1 MFARLLPALLLSS
14 AIAMPAVASTLTGS
28 VTDSA
33 GIRALQGAEV
43 RIPALGRVANA
54 DSAGRFRF
62 TGLPAGTYEVVA
74 SFAGAGRETQSVTI
88 GADGTVNLAFA
99 LAPAGTDIE
108 TILVMGQQAN
118 LLSSLQRQRAS
129 DTVTTVLTRDAIG
142 QFPDQNVAES
152 LRRAP
157 GVNILND
164 QGEGRFVAIRGL
176 DPNLNAAS
184 INGARVPAPESDVRS
199 VALDV
204 IPNELIESI
213 EVKKSLTPD
222 MDADTIGGSI
232 EINTTSA
239 FDREKGFVT
248 AALEGSYNELSN
260 RLTPRASVDFSAR
273 LSENLGIA
281 GGFSYYQRKFAT
293 DNIEADG
300 WETGD
305 NGIVYAEDVE
315 YRDYD
320 VTRER
325 IGGTLSVDFRASDS
339 TTLYA
344 RGLFSEF
351 TDQEFRRRLVF
362 DFGDFADEGG
372 PTGGGGTL
380 ANFSSETTE
389 IGVERDHKDR
399 FEKQRIQSY
408 VVGGETV
415 SNGWTLTY
423 LASYAQAE
431 EQERG
436 SVDPVIF
443 SRGFEDDELDV
454 SFDYSD
460 MKRPAFNIT
469 NGAALFTD
477 PSEYEFDVLERTTV
491 SSARDKEWALKG
503 DVAKEIPLTDG
514 SFTVQGGMKARWREK
529 RYNGDFDIFDGF
541 DGDFTLADV
550 VGRQTY
556 GLADIEPVVGK
567 GEWRDW
573 LEANGYDQFEL
584 NDIDTTI
591 ASNAEDYRAK
601 EDILAGYILGRF
613 ENEWAR
619 LIGGVRVERTNTRT
633 DGNLVTY
640 EETTDAN
647 GDDVEIVTVSPLS
660 FSRSYTD
667 WLPSLN
673 LRAEAGKDLI
683 LRAGVYRSV
692 VRPNFAQ
699 FAPRVFLE
707 DGEAELGNPE
717 LDPYRAWNFDL
728 AGEWYFAP
736 KAVLQAGLFAKSI
749 SGYIV
754 TTELDAGSFNGID
767 FDRATLPVNA
777 DRGNVFGLEFAYS
790 QAFTQLPAPFDGLL
804 VNFNYTYTD
813 ARVDVL
819 GRNVPLP
826 AASRHNFNAVAGYEK
841 NGFSIRF
848 AGTFRDSFLDEL
860 GSDDESDRY
869 VQPHFQLDMSAR
881 YKITKNF
888 QLFVD
893 VVNINNAKFT
903 AYQRGPEGD
912 RLLQFEE
919 YRSTVKFG
927 VRANF

>member
-1 MFARLLPALLLSS
+1 MHIHTVAALFLSS
-14 AIAMPAVASTLTGS
+14 AMILPAYASTITGS
-28 VTDSA
+28 VADST
-33 GIRALQGAEV
+33 GVRPLQGAEV
-43 RIPALGRVANA
+43 RIPSLGRVTNA
-54 DSAGRFRF
+54 DAAGRFRF
-62 TGLPAGTYEVVA
+62 TGIPAGTHEVIVT
-74 SFAGAGRETQSVTI
+74 FAGARRESQSVSVATE
-88 GADGTVNLAFA
+88 GTVQMSFA

-118 LLSSLQRQRAS
+118 LLSSLQRQRSS

-204 IPNELIESI
+204 IPSELIESI

-248 AALEGSYNELSN
+248 ASIEGSYNELDGSV
-260 RLTPRASVDFSAR
+260 TPKASVDFSTR
-273 LSENLGIA
+273 LSENFGIA
-281 GGFSYYQRKFAT
+281 AGFSFYRREFET
-293 DNIEADG
+293 ENIEADG

-325 IGGTLSVDFRASDS
+325 IGATLSLDFRASDS
-339 TTLYA
+339 TKLYA
-344 RGLFSEF
+344 RGLFSQF
-351 TDQEFRRRLVF
+351 SDLEFRRRLVF
-362 DFGDFADEGG
+362 NFGDFADEGG
-372 PTGGGGTL
+372 PTGGSGKL

-408 VVGGETV
+408 VLGGETV

-423 LASYAQAE
+423 IGSYAQAD

-443 SRGFEDDELDV
+443 SRGFEDGDLDLT
-454 SFDYSD
+454 FDYSRFR
-460 MKRPAFNIT
+460 RPSFAINS
-469 NGAALFTD
+469 GAELFTD
-477 PSEYEFDVLERTTV
+477 PSEYAFDKLERTTL
-491 SSARDKEWALKG
+491 SDSRDTEWALKG
-503 DVAKEIPLTDG
+503 DVAREIGLKDG
-514 SFTVQGGMKARWREK
+514 SFTVQGGMKARWRKK
-529 RYNGDFDIFDGF
+529 RFNTDIDIFDGF
-541 DGDFTLADV
+541 DGDLTLADV
-550 VGRQTY
+550 AGRQNY
-556 GLADIEPVVGK
+556 GLANIEPVVGQR
-567 GEWRDW
+567 EWRDW
-573 LEANGYDQFEL
+573 LKTNGYGDFER
-584 NDIDTTI
+584 NDVGSTVV
-591 ASNAEDYRAK
+591 SNAEDYRAR
-601 EDILAGYILGRF
+601 EDILAAYVLGRF
-613 ENEWAR
+613 ENDWAR
-619 LIGGVRVERTNTRT
+619 LIGGVRVERTRART
-633 DGNLVTY
+633 EGNLVTL

-660 FSRSYTD
+660 FARSYTD

-673 LRAEAGKDLI
+673 LRAEAGKDII

-692 VRPNFAQ
+692 VRPNFGQ
-699 FAPRVFLE
+699 FAPRFLLE
-707 DGEAELGNPE
+707 DGEAEFGNPG
-717 LDPYRAWNFDL
+717 LDPYRAWNLDL
-728 AGEWYFAP
+728 AAEWYFAP
-736 KAVLQAGLFAKSI
+736 KAALQAGLFAKTI

-754 TTELDAGSFNGID
+754 NAEFEEGEFNGVAYEQAII
-767 FDRATLPVNA
+767 PVNA
-777 DRGNVFGLEFAYS
+777 DRGQIFGVELAYNH
-790 QAFTQLPAPFDGLL
+790 AFTRLPAPFDGLL
-804 VNFNYTYTD
+804 VNLNYTFTD

-841 NGFSIRF
+841 NGISFRV
-848 AGTFRDSFLDEL
+848 AGTFRDRFLDEL
-860 GSDDESDRY
+860 GSDDETDRY
-869 VQPHFQLDMSAR
+869 VQPHFQVDMSAR
-881 YKITKNF
+881 YRIAPNF
-888 QLFVD
+888 QLFADLINV
-893 VVNINNAKFT
+893 NNAKFT
-903 AYQRGPEGD
+903 AFQRGPEGD

-919 YRSTVKFG
+919 YRMTVKCG